1 MKSKG
6 ISPVIGVLLLIII
19 AVALAVLT
27 YFWVF
32 GYMGQLQAASS
43 PTALQEKIRIEAV
56 EYRPSFSTL
65 AIWVR
70 NIGDVRVR
78 IYGAYLIDHTGTVI
92 RYRTDWY
99 HDLDPGEVYEYWLK
113 PVNSSDLRDG
123 ETYLVKIITTKG
135 TVATYTF
142 TWRG

>member
-19 AVALAVLT
+19 AVASAVLT
-27 YFWVF
+27 YFWVS
-32 GYMGQLQAASS
+32 GYMGQLKATSS
-43 PTALQEKIRIEAV
+43 PATLQEKIRIEAV
-56 EYRPSFSTL
+56 EYRPSYNTL

-92 RYRTDWY
+92 RYRTGWY
-99 HDLDPGEVYEYWLK
+99 HDLNPGEVYDYWLR
-113 PVNSSDLRDG
+113 PVYSSDLRDG
-123 ETYLVKIITTKG
+123 ETYLVKIVTTKG
-135 TVATYTF
+135 TEATYTF
-142 TWRG
+142 TYRG

>member
-1 MKSKG
+1 MKTKG

-19 AVALAVLT
+19 AVSSVMLT
-27 YFWVF
+27 YFWVSS
-32 GYMGQLQAASS
+32 YMGQLNAASS
-43 PTALQEKIRIEAV
+43 PAALQEKIKIEAV
-56 EYRPSFSTL
+56 EYRPSYNTL

-99 HDLDPGEVYEYWLK
+99 HDLNPGEVYDYWLR
-113 PVNSSDLRDG
+113 PVYPADLRDG
-123 ETYLVKIITTKG
+123 ETYIVKIVTTKG
-135 TVATYTF
+135 TEATF
-142 TWRG
+142 TFTYRG